1 MENLQEKEAVKEFM
15 KLLMENRPE
24 MGQEYAAMLRQVDSM
39 AGKLDAALNELQ
51 EVKNQLSR
59 VQEKQAVWSAS
70 RVAGMV
76 EGRLHMVHDRLSIMK
91 FRIAEG
97 AKEAA
102 ENFRHMGVAALDKA
116 VSGIGLKRAL
126 EDVKIDLDSS
136 AADMQK
142 SIERIEAIG
151 SELRSV
157 GGHVKNI
164 ARAVAGK
171 EQQTVD
177 GGREGRF
184 QAAVL
189 APMRREKAML
199 DRLCS
204 MVSAAISSVERLEQA
219 AGRGRRTEKAVQQEN
234 RTAETSGGKQA
245 EQKQAGSR
253 EEKPSVLKNLQ
264 EKKAEA
270 AARPAPD
277 RGRRPQEAAL

>member
-1 MENLQEKEAVKEFM
+1 MEILQEKEAVKEFM

-24 MGQEYAAMLRQVDSM
+24 MGQDYAAMLRQVDSM
-39 AGKLDAALNELQ
+39 AGKLDAVLEELR
-51 EVKNQLSR
+51 EVKSQLSR
-59 VQEKQAVWSAS
+59 VQEKPAVWSAS
-70 RVAGMV
+70 RMAGMV
-76 EGRLHMVHDRLSIMK
+76 EDRLHMVHDRLSIMK
-91 FRIAEG
+91 VRIAEG
-97 AKEAA
+97 AKEAV
-102 ENFRHMGVAALDKA
+102 ENFRHMGVAALGKA
-116 VSGIGLKRAL
+116 VSVLGIKRAL

-142 SIERIEAIG
+142 SIERIEAVG

-171 EQQTVD
+171 EQQAVD

-219 AGRGRRTEKAVQQEN
+219 AGRGRRTEKAAQQET
-234 RTAETSGGKQA
+234 RTETSGEKQA

-253 EEKPSVLKNLQ
+253 EEKHSVLKTLQ

-270 AARPAPD
+270 AARPTPD